1 MTVRQSAFYASSG
14 PGAVAEP
21 PPHPVASPDVLTSLE
36 QTPVRI
42 SRSPSR
48 TWTAVVATGAAT
60 AALLVQPATA
70 WAAAP
75 APVVTTTVAV
85 APYPA
90 GVALAPDGSRAYVTS
105 QSSGTVTVLDAATG
119 AVSGTFTA
127 GSGSY
132 AVAWSPD
139 GQHAYL
145 THQLDDAV
153 SVVDTASNTVAAT
166 VAVGAEPFGVA
177 VSPDGARA
185 YVSSAGAATVSVI
198 DTASNTVTATVPVG
212 AEPHGV
218 AVSPDGAHVYVAA
231 SGAQA
236 VDVIDTAS
244 NTVSADVPV
253 GHGVFGLALSA
264 DGSRLWTGN
273 GGDDTVSVLDTA
285 GRTVVSTVTVGA
297 NPFSV
302 ALSPDG
308 KSAYASNYGD
318 GTLSVIATADRKVTS
333 TVPVGTSPYALA
345 VTPDGRRG
353 YLADFAANAVTVLGF
368 PLPVP
373 VVTGVSPA
381 SGPQAGGTK
390 VTITG
395 TGLNGATAVSFGAAG
410 NATAVSC
417 TETGCTATAPAAAAA
432 GVVDVRVTTAGGT
445 SAVVPA
451 GRFTYTAPT
460 ADLAVSLAATP
471 VGGLF
476 SGRVDYT
483 LTVTNQGPETVTSA
497 TISADLPAG
506 FTASS
511 TDCTIAAGK
520 LTCAVAG
527 PLAKGA
533 SVTRHVTVHVG
544 LLNLGRT
551 FTVTAAR
558 TASAPTDPVAANDRA
573 SRTCSATLALLIS
586 CK

>member
-1 MTVRQSAFYASSG
+1 M
-14 PGAVAEP
+14 
-21 PPHPVASPDVLTSLE
+21 
-36 QTPVRI
+36 RI

-48 TWTAVVATGAAT
+48 VWTAVVATGAAT
-60 AALLVQPATA
+60 AALLVQPGAA
-70 WAAAP
+70 WAVAP
-75 APVVTTTVAV
+75 APVVTSTVAV

-132 AVAWSPD
+132 AAAWAPD
-139 GQHAYL
+139 GRHAYL
-145 THQLDDAV
+145 THHLDGTV
-153 SVVDTASNTVAAT
+153 SVLDTASDTVTAT
-166 VAVGAEPFGVA
+166 VPVGAEPFGVA
-177 VSPDGARA
+177 VAPDGAHV
-185 YVSSAGAATVSVI
+185 YVSSAGANTVSVL

-218 AVSPDGAHVYVAA
+218 AVSPDGTHVYVAA

-253 GHGVFGLALSA
+253 GHGVFGVALSS
-264 DGSRLWTGN
+264 DGARLWTAN

-285 GRTVVSTVTVGA
+285 GNTVVGTVAVGA

-308 KSAYASNYGD
+308 KSAYASNYTD
-318 GTLSVIATADRKVTS
+318 GTLSVIATADRTVTA
-333 TVPVGTSPYALA
+333 TVPVGTNPYALA

-353 YLADFAANAVTVLGF
+353 YLADFASGAVTVLGF

-373 VVTGVSPA
+373 VVTAVSPA
-381 SGPQAGGTK
+381 SGPQAGGTT
-390 VTITG
+390 VTVTG
-395 TGLNGATAVSFGAAG
+395 TDLAGATAVSFGAAG
-410 NATAVSC
+410 NAATFSC
-417 TETGCTATAPAAAAA
+417 TETSCTANAPAASA
-432 GVVDVRVTTAGGT
+432 GGAVDVRVTTPGGT

-451 GRFTYTAPT
+451 GRFTYIAPT
-460 ADLAVSLAATP
+460 ADLAVALGANP
-471 VGGLF
+471 VGGLL

-497 TISADLPAG
+497 TVTADLPTG
-506 FTASS
+506 LTSSS
-511 TDCTIAAGK
+511 TDCTVAAGK
-520 LTCAVAG
+520 LTCAITG

-533 SVTRHVTVHVG
+533 SVTRHLTVHVG

-551 FTVTAAR
+551 FTVTATR
-558 TASAPTDPVAANDRA
+558 TASAPTDPVVTNDRA
-573 SRTCSATLALLIS
+573 SRTCTATLALLIS
-586 CK
+586 CS